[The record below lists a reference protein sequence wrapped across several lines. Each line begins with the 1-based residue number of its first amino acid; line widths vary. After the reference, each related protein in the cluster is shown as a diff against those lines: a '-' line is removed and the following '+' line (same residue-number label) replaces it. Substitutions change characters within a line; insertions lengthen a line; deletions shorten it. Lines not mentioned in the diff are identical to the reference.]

1 MFSVGVTCKYRQVQL
16 PQYFEGSF
24 GLDSAFIVKKV
35 KWKLQNVFYGI
46 FLQITKHAEIYIAIK
61 VEFL

>member
-1 MFSVGVTCKYRQVQL
+1 MCSVCVTYKYRQVQL
-16 PQYFEGSF
+16 PQHFEGSF

-46 FLQITKHAEIYIAIK
+46 FLQITKHAEIYIAIE